1 MLLCGPLWF
10 FVGPLRYLV
19 IPVRFILR
27 HPVVSCGILRCGFHG
42 PILDTV
48 YAWTLLLAVMLA
60 VNRTNRPKLSLQ
72 NTYAEAS
79 LAADA

>member
-48 YAWTLLLAVMLA
+48 YAWTLLLAV
-60 VNRTNRPKLSLQ
+60 NRTNKLSLQ
-72 NTYAEAS
+72 DTYAEAS